1 MRGSR
6 IPSANRIIN
15 AVPPLNPA
23 DMSEANALN
32 LMFLYDNLGTGD
44 YLEDASI
51 RPRHYSQLFA
61 REKATPNLTV
71 EVVAGI
77 GWFAQNSYIN
87 FAGGDSPTFTAP
99 ASNPRRD
106 ILTLRNDGVLYR
118 IAGTEAASPVA
129 PTIPSTD
136 IPLAQIYNVVG
147 QTTIRDN
154 DSQVAGQGYIEYDLR
169 PFVQIAVGSSAM
181 PKIGLVAR
189 AQTATA
195 SSTFQTVVDFTGA
208 GRLLGIGFLTT
219 AAGAGGAEVR
229 ITIDGTANTVGSTGA
244 VDHDII
250 FKTGSS
256 TTMFEASAVTS
267 AYNKL
272 VQGIFFKS
280 SLKVEVRSVAAGTTT
295 GTVVYEHE

>member
-1 MRGSR
+1 MRGTR

-15 AVPPLNPA
+15 AVAPLNPS

-32 LMFLYDNLGTGD
+32 LMFLWDNMGTGD
-44 YLEDASI
+44 YMEDASI

-71 EVVAGI
+71 EVVTGI

-87 FAGGDSPTFTAP
+87 FAGGDSPSFTAP
-99 ASNPRRD
+99 VTNPRRD
-106 ILTLRNDGVLYR
+106 ILTLRNDGLLYR

-136 IPLAQIYNVVG
+136 IPLAQIFNRVG
-147 QTTIRDN
+147 QTVIHDN
-154 DSQVAGQGYIEYDLR
+154 DAQVAGQGYIEYDLR

-189 AQTATA
+189 DRVATS
-195 SSTFQTVVDFTGA
+195 SSTFTTVTSFTGA
-208 GRLLGIGFLTT
+208 GRILGIGFITT
-219 AAGAGGAEVR
+219 GGGAGGAQIR
-229 ITIDGTANTVGSTGA
+229 ITIDGVANTVDSTGA
-244 VDHDII
+244 TDHDII
-250 FKTGSS
+250 FKTGST
-256 TTMFEASAVTS
+256 TTMFDASAVTS

-280 SLKVEVRSVAAGTTT
+280 SLVVEVRSVAAGTTT
-295 GTVVYEHE
+295 GTVVYERE